1 MRRGEV
7 WWVSFP
13 SSAGGE
19 IRKSRPAIIVSNDM
33 SNRYLNRVQVIPLT
47 SSDTKIFPS
56 EALVKVGDQVSKAMA
71 DQIATVAKQRL
82 HKPAGMITDA
92 EMADI
97 ERAMR
102 IQLGLS

>member
-13 SSAGGE
+13 AAMGGE
-19 IRKSRPAIIVSNDM
+19 IRKNRPVIIVSNDM
-33 SNRYLNRVQVIPLT
+33 ANRHLSRVQVIPLT
-47 SSDTKIFPS
+47 SNVTKVFPS
-56 EALVKVGDQVSKAMA
+56 EALVKIGDQVSKALA
-71 DQIATVAKQRL
+71 DQIATVAKERL
-82 HKPAGMITDA
+82 QKPAGHITGD

-102 IQLGLS
+102 IQLGLG